1 MGLKF
6 TSNSTARFSSVAS
19 IDWDNVTG
27 KPASIAGLPDLPNAG
42 LIAATDLTGDFAGR
56 TITGTANE
64 ISVAN
69 GDGVAANPTLSL
81 PSALTFTGKTIT
93 GGTYASVVSINGNFW
108 TAGTGTL
115 TIAAGK
121 TATFSNT
128 LRFVGTDST
137 VLTFPTTS
145 ATIAR
150 TDAGQTFTGTNVFG
164 VLTATSVNGNTFT
177 TGTYTLTGGAGKT
190 LTFSNTL
197 TLAGTDSTTMTFP
210 VGSGAVQTADSTGV
224 FTNKTFDTAGT
235 GNVFKINGVT
245 ISANTGTGNN
255 VLATTPTITTPN
267 IVGST
272 TNDSAAAGSVAE
284 EIITRVL
291 VSSAIGLT
299 STANTNIATATLTPG
314 DYDASGVVSF
324 TGPATT
330 TLTFATASLST
341 TSATP
346 DTTPERSNAQFYN
359 SLTVFANINP
369 AQPIGPTRFSV
380 STTTT
385 IFLVGRANFA
395 TSTCSAFGT
404 IRARRER

>member
-19 IDWDNVTG
+19 VDWDNITN
-27 KPASIAGLPDLPNAG
+27 KPASITGLPELPNSG

-69 GDGVAANPTLSL
+69 GDGISANPTLSL

-93 GGTYASVVSINGNFW
+93 GGTYTGVVSFNGNFW
-108 TAGTGTL
+108 TAGTGRLTL
-115 TIAAGK
+115 GAGK
-121 TATFSNT
+121 TATINNT
-128 LRFVGTDST
+128 LTFAGTDST
-137 VLTFPTTS
+137 TLTFPTTS

-150 TDAGQTFTGTNVFG
+150 TDAGQTFTGTNAFG
-164 VLTATSVNGNTFT
+164 VLTATSFNGNTLT
-177 TGTYTLTGGAGKT
+177 TGTYTLTGSAGKT

-210 VGSGAVQTADSTGV
+210 SSSGAVQTADSTAV

-235 GNVFKINGVT
+235 GNVFKINGT
-245 ISANTGTGNN
+245 SITANTGTGSN
-255 VLATTPTITTPN
+255 VLASTPTITTPN
-267 IVGST
+267 IVGSA
-272 TNDSAAAGSVAE
+272 TNDSASAGSVGE
-284 EIITRVL
+284 ELISRVL
-291 VSSAIGLT
+291 LASASGI
-299 STANTNIATATLTPG
+299 STATNTNIATLTVTPG

-330 TLTFATASLST
+330 TLTFATASIST

-346 DTTPERSNAQFYN
+346 DTTPERNNSQFYN
-359 SLTVFANINP
+359 SLTVFANVNP
-369 AQPIGPTRFSV
+369 AQPVGPTRFSV

-385 IFLVGRANFA
+385 LFLVGRANFA